1 MKEVQDFVRQQN
13 LTSQILLGND
23 WLKQQLKI
31 KSCPTCNITDE
42 QQKAIVKA

>member
-1 MKEVQDFVRQQN
+1 VKEVQDFARQQN
-13 LTSQILLGND
+13 LTSQILLVND

-42 QQKAIVKA
+42 QQKAVVKA

>member
-23 WLKQQLKI
+23 WLKQQFKI
-31 KSCPTCNITDE
+31 KSCPTCNIIDE
-42 QQKAIVKA
+42 QQKAVAMA